1 MSNSITVLPVVIYL
15 VIKLTY
21 IFKGRVFITYISEF
35 EGLVLMYCAA
45 PIVNL
50 SLFKNIQSK
59 GILSFLSA
67 IAPLVIFV
75 SYFIISR
82 SRTYKLLIHNVDVK
96 LFMDKFE
103 DLLIKHNIPFTNE
116 KYKLSL
122 TNKVIV
128 YFSGESIIIKNY
140 KEIALQK
147 ELIKD
152 FKHELKSMTTKKKN
166 ISIAFDILFL
176 VMFSLPILISLFL
189 IF

>member
-1 MSNSITVLPVVIYL
+1 MSNNITVLPVVIYL

-21 IFKGRVFITYISEF
+21 IFKGRAFITYISEF

-50 SLFKNIQSK
+50 NLFKNIQSK
-59 GILSFLSA
+59 GTLSFISA
-67 IAPLVIFV
+67 IVPLVIFMI
-75 SYFIISR
+75 YFIISR
-82 SRTYKLLIHNVDVK
+82 SRAYKLLIHNVAMK

-103 DLLIKHNIPFTNE
+103 DLLIKHNIQFAKE
-116 KYKLSL
+116 KYKLVL
-122 TNKVIV
+122 NNKVIV

-140 KEIALQK
+140 KEIPLLN
-147 ELIKD
+147 EMIKD
-152 FKHELKSMTTKKKN
+152 FKYELKSMPTRKKN

-176 VMFSLPILISLFL
+176 VMFSLPILISLFF